1 METKILWAHIVLGL
15 ERSEHLSQC
24 GLRQRGW
31 KGAVALEGAG
41 GRLKAEWRES
51 ENLVYLPEAIE
62 LPWIQ
67 KSMEQFVSGYSLH

>member
-1 METKILWAHIVLGL
+1 M
-15 ERSEHLSQC
+15 
-24 GLRQRGW
+24 
-31 KGAVALEGAG
+31 EGAG

-51 ENLVYLPEAIE
+51 ENLVYLPEAFE